1 MSKKKQQERQQAQ
14 RQEVTQ
20 LLRQAGN
27 NGNLGQREFQQ
38 ILDAGGNANRVL
50 ERAVA
55 NRGLTIASGVVNS
68 YNKGKYTTPA
78 SQFMQMVTDRTF
90 GPGFGLS
97 PIIQQIRTAGK
108 LDPKSALFI
117 GSKGST
123 ATVLPKSMM
132 AGTSSTKS
140 PVTAPANPVEP
151 TTNYS
156 PEPMDAG
163 SGGGFDTGF
172 TDSGSSG
179 VPDNSSIPDP
189 KFSPG
194 GSGFG
199 TDSGLTSFRR
209 KRSSRALAGL
219 TTKGPG
225 QLKISGQSSKSSG
238 LNIGA

>member
-1 MSKKKQQERQQAQ
+1 MAKKKQEQRQQAQ

-20 LLRQAGN
+20 LLRQASA
-27 NGNLGQREFQQ
+27 NGNLGQREFQG
-38 ILDAGGNANRVL
+38 ILDAGGNANRIL

-55 NRGLTIASGVVNS
+55 NKGLTIASGVVNA
-68 YNKGKYTTPA
+68 YNSSKNPYGINKYKDIFTG
-78 SQFMQMVTDRTF
+78 VN
-90 GPGFGLS
+90 
-97 PIIQQIRTAGK
+97 PIIQQIRDAGR

-117 GSKGST
+117 GSRGST
-123 ATVLPKSMM
+123 ATVLPKNLTGGM
-132 AGTSSTKS
+132 GGTKS
-140 PVTAPANPVEP
+140 PVTAPEQP
-151 TTNYS
+151 TTNETTYS
-156 PEPMDAG
+156 PEPMDVG
-163 SGGGFDTGF
+163 GGGMDGGFDYG
-172 TDSGSSG
+172 GMG
-179 VPDNSSIPDP
+179 GAQDNSSIPDP

>member
-1 MSKKKQQERQQAQ
+1 MAKKKQEERQQAQ

-20 LLRQAGN
+20 LLRQASA
-27 NGNLGQREFQQ
+27 NGNLGQREFQG
-38 ILDAGGNANRVL
+38 ILDAGGNANRIL

-55 NRGLTIASGVVNS
+55 NKGLTIGAGLVNNF
-68 YNKGKYTTPA
+68 NKGKYSPSGYALTEMYTG
-78 SQFMQMVTDRTF
+78 V
-90 GPGFGLS
+90 S
-97 PIIQQIRTAGK
+97 PIISQIRNAGK

-117 GSKGST
+117 GSRGST
-123 ATVLPKSMM
+123 ATVLPKNYNSGMG
-132 AGTSSTKS
+132 ATKS
-140 PVTAPANPVEP
+140 PVTAPEQP
-151 TTNYS
+151 TTATETTYS
-156 PEPMDAG
+156 PEPMDVGGG
-163 SGGGFDTGF
+163 SMDGGFDYG
-172 TDSGSSG
+172 GMG
-179 VPDNSSIPDP
+179 GAQDNSSIPDP

-199 TDSGLTSFRR
+199 TDSGLTSFKR